1 VDVEPPRQRVDR
13 VSGPL
18 TERARRASR
27 RDELVALL
35 TAPGQEFELVDTE
48 VGGVPMRVFA
58 RGPATLRDLVL
69 ATGAFGDRDYLVDE
83 DSRITFAQH
92 LRLVIGL
99 ARCLLEDYGLRPG
112 DRVAVSMRNYP
123 EWAPVYYASMVAGLV
138 VVPLNAWWTGAELR
152 YALADCAARL
162 VVADAERT
170 ARIVPY
176 LAELGG
182 VPVVEV
188 RGSTAPPR
196 GVRTWADLVASLDPA
211 ACAPDVSVSPDDD
224 ATILYTSGTTGRP
237 KGAVATH
244 RNHCTNVRNMW
255 LMAAVNAAL
264 AATTKTPA
272 SGPADSNAPVGAS
285 ASLNVAADLGA
296 PPNSNAGG
304 DRAAPQPGT
313 LCTFPFFHIAGI
325 NALCAAA
332 HAGAKLVTMYRWD
345 HAKAAELIRRERL
358 TLVSGVPTVVRELLE
373 HAEPDTFETVATI
386 GMGATSIPPELVAR
400 IGDRFATR
408 IAPSNGYGLTETT
421 SAVATNS
428 GADYLAHPDS
438 VGRPLPTVDVRVVD
452 PTTGRDVADGEI
464 GELWFRGA
472 TVVRGYWND
481 PGATEAAFTDGWF
494 HSGDLGRLADGWLYV
509 VDRLKDVV
517 IRGGENIYCTEV
529 EAALFEHPAVVDVA
543 LVGVP
548 DPALGEEAVAVVQ
561 PRPDVRPDA
570 ELAERLRQHVAER
583 LAAFKV
589 PRAVVFRDDPLPRTP
604 TGKVVKRALRTELT
618 GVAGSTREE
627 LPR

>member
-1 VDVEPPRQRVDR
+1 VNVEPPRQRVRR

-18 TERARRASR
+18 NEQAHRVGSR
-27 RDELVALL
+27 RDELVARL
-35 TAPGQEFELVDTE
+35 TAPGQEFELVETE
-48 VGGVPMRVFA
+48 VGGVPMRVYA
-58 RGPATLRDLVL
+58 RGPATLRELVL
-69 ATGAFGDRDYLVDE
+69 ATEGFGDRDYLVYE
-83 DSRITFAQH
+83 DTRVTFAEH
-92 LRLVIGL
+92 LRLVVGL
-99 ARCLLEDYGLRPG
+99 ARCLLEEYRLRPG

-123 EWAPVYYASMVAGLV
+123 EWAPVYYACLVAGLV

-170 ARIVPY
+170 ARIAPY
-176 LAELGG
+176 LTELDDI
-182 VPVVEV
+182 PLIEV
-188 RGSTAPPR
+188 RGSTRPSPPVAAR
-196 GVRTWADLVASLDPA
+196 GGYWHPRLPRVRPWADLIGSLDLA
-211 ACAPDVSVSPDDD
+211 ASPPDVAVSPDDD
-224 ATILYTSGTTGRP
+224 ATVLYTSGTTGRP

-244 RNHCTNVRNMW
+244 RNHCTNVRNMR
-255 LMAAVNAAL
+255 LMAAVSAAL
-264 AATTKTPA
+264 TATPNAPASSNTPA
-272 SGPADSNAPVGAS
+272 DGRAGSNPPADPE
-285 ASLNVAADLGA
+285 
-296 PPNSNAGG
+296 
-304 DRAAPQPGT
+304 APQTGT

-325 NALCAAA
+325 NALCATA

-358 TLVSGVPTVVRELLE
+358 TLVSGVPTVVRELLA
-373 HAEPDTFETVATI
+373 HAEPSTFDTVTTI

-400 IGDRFATR
+400 IGGTFATR

-452 PTTGRDVADGEI
+452 PATGRDAADGEV

-481 PGATEAAFTDGWF
+481 REATGSAFTDGWF
-494 HSGDLGRLADGWLYV
+494 RSGDLGRLADGWLYV
-509 VDRLKDVV
+509 VDRIKDVV
-517 IRGGENIYCTEV
+517 IRGGENIYCAEV
-529 EAALFEHPAVVDVA
+529 EAALFDHPEVADVA

-561 PRPDVRPDA
+561 PRPGVRPGA
-570 ELAERLRQHVAER
+570 ELAERLRQHVAQR

-604 TGKVVKRALRTELT
+604 TGKVVKRALRAELT
-618 GVAGSTREE
+618 GVARSTPEE
-627 LPR
+627 LSR

>member
-1 VDVEPPRQRVDR
+1 VDVEPPRQRVRRLSD
-13 VSGPL
+13 PL
-18 TERARRASR
+18 SEQVRGVSR
-27 RDELVALL
+27 RDELVARL

-48 VGGVPMRVFA
+48 VGGVPMRVYA
-58 RGPATLRDLVL
+58 RGPATLRELVL
-69 ATGAFGDRDYLVDE
+69 ATEAFGDREYLVHE
-83 DSRITFAQH
+83 DTRITFAEH
-92 LRLVIGL
+92 LRLVVGL
-99 ARCLLEDYGLRPG
+99 ARCLLEEYRLRPG

-182 VPVVEV
+182 VPLVEV

-196 GVRTWADLVASLDPA
+196 GARTWADLVASLDPA
-211 ACAPDVSVSPDDD
+211 ASAPDVSVSPDDD

-237 KGAVATH
+237 KGAVASH
-244 RNHCTNVRNMW
+244 RNHCTNVRNMR
-255 LMAAVNAAL
+255 LVAAVTTAL
-264 AATTKTPA
+264 VATHTQS
-272 SGPADSNAPVGAS
+272 SGPADSNVAVTAS
-285 ASLNVAADLGA
+285 ASSNATVGGSAS
-296 PPNSNAGG
+296 SNAGA
-304 DRAAPQPGT
+304 DPAAPQPGT

-345 HAKAAELIRRERL
+345 RAKAAELIRRERL

-373 HAEPDTFETVATI
+373 HAEPGTFETVATI

-400 IGDRFATR
+400 IRDTFATR

-452 PTTGRDVADGEI
+452 PATGRDVADGDV
-464 GELWFRGA
+464 GELWFRGS

-481 PGATEAAFTDGWF
+481 PSATEAAFTDGWF

-517 IRGGENIYCTEV
+517 IRGGENIYCAEV
-529 EAALFEHPAVVDVA
+529 EAALFEHPAVADVA

-548 DPALGEEAVAVVQ
+548 DPAFGEEAVAVVQ
-561 PRPDVRPDA
+561 PRPGVRPDA

-589 PRAVVFRDDPLPRTP
+589 PRAVVFRADPLPRTP
-604 TGKVVKRALRTELT
+604 TGKVVKRALRAELT
-618 GVAGSTREE
+618 GVTGSTREE